1 MIKQFFIISSAI
13 IMITGF
19 LLIWDSSPES
29 FLEKKH
35 INTDRNLIAD
45 SYMGQAST
53 SIFGTDGQR
62 NLLLVTPKIELFYKK
77 GVALFEK
84 PVLVAGSSKNS
95 VRLIAKSA
103 LLVKETNKIFM
114 TGNVQLKSTLE
125 NEISTL
131 STENL
136 IYTFD
141 SGQIENDAFF
151 SLKSHNTKLTGVGI
165 TAKPLSGNYHF
176 KKNIQAH
183 YETFR

>member
-1 MIKQFFIISSAI
+1 M
-13 IMITGF
+13 
-19 LLIWDSSPES
+19 
-29 FLEKKH
+29 
-35 INTDRNLIAD
+35 
-45 SYMGQAST
+45 
-53 SIFGTDGQR
+53 
-62 NLLLVTPKIELFYKK
+62 
-77 GVALFEK
+77 
-84 PVLVAGSSKNS
+84 LVAGSSKNS

-114 TGNVQLKSTLE
+114 TGNVQLRSTLE

-151 SLKSHNTKLTGVGI
+151 SLKSHNTKLTGDGI